1 MDYVSGTTTAI
12 LKNEALSA
20 GPNPGHGEA
29 ALRQAALEGNGRAF
43 SDLVRAHLPMMYRVA
58 MRGCSNAS
66 LAEDAVQ
73 ESLTVAFNKLDTYK
87 PGTSLKSFLASI
99 VVKRT
104 YTLVRS
110 EKRRRGREDSSSRPQ
125 VMASPLENVEFADLS
140 KRIREV
146 LATMPKKRRM
156 AVMLRL
162 DGGLDNAEIAS
173 ALGSSEG
180 SVRVLVHLALK
191 ELKEGLSGYLD
202 GGERR

>member
-1 MDYVSGTTTAI
+1 MSGTTTAI
-12 LKNEALSA
+12 LKNDSIDSRS
-20 GPNPGHGEA
+20 GTRGEETS
-29 ALRQAALEGNGRAF
+29 LRQAALAGDGRAF
-43 SDLVRAHLPMMYRVA
+43 ADLVRQHIPMMYRVA
-58 MRGCSNAS
+58 MRGCGDSS

-73 ESLTVAFNKLDTYK
+73 ESLAIAYDKLHRYEPD
-87 PGTSLKSFLASI
+87 TSLKSFLASI

-110 EKRRRGREDSSSRPQ
+110 EKRRRGREDGSVKPQ
-125 VMASPLENVEFADLS
+125 MLATPLENAEVVDLS
-140 KRIREV
+140 KRIQAV

-162 DGGLDNAEIAS
+162 DGGLDNSEIAA

-191 ELKEGLSGYLD
+191 ELKAGLSSYLR
-202 GGERR
+202 GESP